1 LNIVHIIIGK
11 QKKPVFHFY
20 FNRNKS
26 NFSGFDIGN
35 HFCEFLFDYQ
45 SSKEWPFFKV
55 NFTLYPNETQQV
67 NTLEIFNYIIYL
79 I

>member
-11 QKKPVFHFY
+11 KKNVFFILIKI
-20 FNRNKS
+20 KS

-55 NFTLYPNETQQV
+55 NFTFYPNETQQV
-67 NTLEIFNYIIYL
+67 NTLEIFNYITYL